1 MVFIK
6 EKPDWGKG
14 EEFLGPRH
22 LARLRK
28 IISLVPEERSI
39 FLDGAVGLG
48 VLSEK
53 LKKKGYKPI
62 GIDLNFGAV
71 FHSKKK
77 GIRTILGSIEN
88 LPFKD
93 ETFPLIISSETL
105 EHLENYKKGIL
116 EFYRIIKKEGIL
128 IVSVPLNEKFWSFWD
143 EWAGHKMRFNPYNLK
158 NDFEP
163 FKIKKAIFF
172 GFPFMFLY
180 DFFFLKNFIKK
191 RGEGKL
197 KEKHKEKYI
206 FLKNLLKVPFIFL
219 FSINIPLKKYSPN
232 LIIKLE
238 KS

>member
-1 MVFIK
+1 MK
-6 EKPDWGKG
+6 EKPNWGKG

-28 IISLVPEERSI
+28 IISFLPKERCI
-39 FLDGAVGLG
+39 VLDAAVGLG

-53 LKKKGYKPI
+53 LSKIGFLPI
-62 GIDLNFGAV
+62 GIDLDPGAV

-77 GIRTILGSIEN
+77 GIRTILGSLEN

-105 EHLENYKKGIL
+105 EHLEDYKKGIS
-116 EFYRIIKKEGIL
+116 EFYRIIKKGGVL
-128 IVSVPLNEKFWSFWD
+128 IVSVPLNQKFWSYWD
-143 EWAGHKMRFNPYNLK
+143 EWAGHKRRFSPDSLK
-158 NDFEP
+158 DDFEP

-172 GFPFMFLY
+172 GFPFMLLY
-180 DFFFLKNFIKK
+180 DLIFLRRFIKK
-191 RGEGKL
+191 RGEGKIDDKGL
-197 KEKHKEKYI
+197 
-206 FLKNLLKVPFIFL
+206 FKNFFIFL
-219 FSINIPLKKYSPN
+219 FSLNIPVKNFSPN